1 MDKFPQEFAKAT
13 YIAWH
18 NNHIEPGKDL
28 VVEIDRILS
37 SLKKTENFRLNNL
50 AELLSRLDSF
60 NLLALRVAQQD
71 ISDASTEILLEE
83 GLRPEKYNTLFKS
96 PDSIIEKLWRKN
108 KIRTADNFITS
119 ENIITEIGDLI
130 RTSVITS
137 TFEYAKKYA
146 DSILVWKELIPNLPG
161 LEVSNFSDIEKI
173 ESQQEVKMQNGYFA
187 YHIDIHYKDGI
198 RIEVQIFSRLSQIW
212 RHLSHKLYEKERVG
226 EKAEWGHGSVA
237 SRLVS
242 LGHLLHLAE
251 CEVEYLKKT
260 MG

>member
-1 MDKFPQEFAKAT
+1 MHNIPQEFTKAN
-13 YIAWH
+13 YVAWH
-18 NNHIEPGKDL
+18 NSCIEPGKDL
-28 VVEIDRILS
+28 IFEINKLLDL
-37 SLKKTENFRLNNL
+37 LKERENNRLKNL
-50 AELLSRLDSF
+50 AELLTRLDSF
-60 NLLALRVAQQD
+60 NLLALRAHQQD

-83 GLRPEKYNTLFKS
+83 SLRPEKYNQLFKS

-108 KIRTADNFITS
+108 KSRSPGNFITT
-119 ENIITEIGDLI
+119 ENLTSEIGDLI

-137 TFEYAKKYA
+137 TFEYAKRYA
-146 DSILVWKELIPNLPG
+146 ETILIWKDLIPNLPG
-161 LEVSNFSDIEKI
+161 LEFSNFSDIEKI

-187 YHIDIHYKDGI
+187 YHIDIFYNDGI

-226 EKAEWGHGSVA
+226 EKAQWGHGSVA

-260 MG
+260 MD